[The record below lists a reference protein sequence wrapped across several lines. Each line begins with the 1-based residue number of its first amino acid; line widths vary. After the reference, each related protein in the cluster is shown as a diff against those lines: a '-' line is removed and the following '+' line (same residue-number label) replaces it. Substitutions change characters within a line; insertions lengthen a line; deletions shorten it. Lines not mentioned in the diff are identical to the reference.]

1 MEYLLNFFMKK
12 HTVTFF
18 NLGVLLATIF
28 GFNFNTST
36 VLNQYVQNKYL
47 AQTKLI
53 EYNQPAA
60 SDEQHYSSQLE
71 SLGITLHPGT
81 DFTPESKSSPS
92 SLNHCKA
99 LVYKTL
105 ESLPPQPVKKLQSLT
120 LYFSKDG
127 RRGLGGGSTII
138 LRCQN
143 VTDMELVG
151 VLVHEMGHI
160 QDTGVM
166 MGTSEAGKS
175 EFNDGTTPIYND
187 DPSLGFYRLSF
198 KNEKTLRTDAT
209 DLDFVSGYSK
219 SDPYEDFAETYAYYI
234 LHGNEFRTLAYT
246 NSTLAAKYDYL
257 KNNVFNGKEYFNG
270 DDKNV
275 EVLDRHYDVTVL
287 PYDLSKFF
295 II

>member
-1 MEYLLNFFMKK
+1 MHK

-18 NLGVLLATIF
+18 SFGVLLATIF

-36 VLNQYVQNKYL
+36 ILNQFVQEKYL

-60 SDEQHYSSQLE
+60 LDEQHSSSQLE
-71 SLGITLHPGT
+71 DLGITLHPGT
-81 DFTPESKSSPS
+81 DYAPESKSSPS

-99 LVYKTL
+99 IVYKTL
-105 ESLPPQPVKKLQSLT
+105 ESLPSQPVKKLKSLT
-120 LYFSKDG
+120 LYFSNDG

-166 MGTSEAGKS
+166 IGTSGAGKS
-175 EFNDGTTPIYND
+175 EFKDGDTPIYKD
-187 DPSLGFYRLSF
+187 DSSLGFYRLSF
-198 KNEKTLRTDAT
+198 KSEKTLRSDAT
-209 DLDFVSGYSK
+209 DLDFVSGYAK
-219 SDPYEDFAETYAYYI
+219 SDAFEDFAESYAYYI
-234 LHGNEFRTLAYT
+234 LHGDEFRTLAYT

-257 KNNVFNGKEYFNG
+257 KNTVFDGKEYFNG

-287 PYDLSKFF
+287 PYDLDKFF
-295 II
+295 TI